1 MEKTRPEL
9 NLEIRRLCAK
19 KLELLRQAKEIDLQM
34 TQLAYIRDH
43 QHDTPLFEEMFGG

>member
-34 TQLAYIRDH
+34 TQLAYIRDRN
-43 QHDTPLFEEMFGG
+43 DTPLFEEMFGG